1 MQKRLAVE
9 HVVYMGICCRTRA
22 CRALGLSR
30 STAYYKTQQAPARL
44 AQEAMVA
51 EVSKENPSF
60 GYRKVTAILR
70 VQHAEMVNA
79 KRVARLRR
87 RDGLL
92 ASRRPGKRRRITP
105 GSTERRTATRPDEV
119 WSYDFISDATTDG
132 LSLRILSI
140 IDEYSREC
148 VLLRAAR
155 SFPAVRVID
164 CLEELLVCTGR
175 KPSFIRSDNGS
186 EFVAKSIRK
195 WLEKAAIGP
204 CYIEPGSPWQN
215 GHVESFHAS
224 FRAEF
229 LDREL
234 FFSVREANAMIED
247 WRHHYNFERPHG
259 SLGWLP
265 PLLAREREL
274 PLRATP
280 SAPVHA
286 FQINSN
292 Q

>member
-9 HVVYMGICCRTRA
+9 LVVSMGICHRARA

-30 STAYYKTQQAPARL
+30 STAYYQSEKPAAKL
-44 AQEAMVA
+44 AQEALVA
-51 EVSKENPSF
+51 EVSRENPEY

-70 VQHAEMVNA
+70 TKHSERINP

-87 RDGLL
+87 RDDLF

-105 GSTERRTATRPDEV
+105 KSAERRTAAYRDEV
-119 WSYDFISDATTDG
+119 WSYDFISDVTTDG
-132 LSLRILSI
+132 IPLRILSI

-148 VLLRAAR
+148 VLLRAER

-175 KPSFIRSDNGS
+175 KPLFIRSDNGS
-186 EFVAKSIRK
+186 EFIARSIRQ
-195 WLEKAAIGP
+195 WFEKACIGP

-224 FRAEF
+224 FRAEL

-234 FFSVREANAMIED
+234 FFNVREANAMIED
-247 WRHHYNFERPHG
+247 WRHRYNFERPHG
-259 SLGWLP
+259 SLGLLP
-265 PLLAREREL
+265 PLIALQHEL

-286 FQINSN
+286 GQTTPNP
-292 Q
+292 